1 MIDVEKNGHILELY
15 IKTNETNS
23 LGKEFF
29 DKLASTMQEAEKD
42 RTVKAILLSGRND
55 KFFSNGFNPEIFVGK
70 TLEEIKSVLNDALGA
85 CARVLFSNKPV
96 ICAMNGHSMGVG
108 AVLAIFSDYRILV
121 EKKGRLG
128 FPESMIGI
136 NFPSTAALVLKD
148 LVGIKTARD
157 LLYSGKGL
165 KADEAVQLGLVE
177 ESATPEELIAKA
189 RKWCQQFEGMAI
201 ESVVGIKLAL
211 RDSQRL
217 AADQFQKRDIDLLAE
232 AVFSSNGQE
241 GMRSILERRRPVF
254 S

>member
-1 MIDVEKNGHILELY
+1 MIEIEKNGHILELY

-23 LGKEFF
+23 LGREFF
-29 DKLASTMQEAEKD
+29 HKLRDIMDEAEKD
-42 RTVKAILLSGRND
+42 RSVKAILLSGRND

-70 TLEEIKSVLNDALGA
+70 SLAEIKDVLHDALGA
-85 CARVLFSNKPV
+85 CGKVLFSSKPV
-96 ICAMNGHSMGVG
+96 VCAMNGHSMGVG

-128 FPESMIGI
+128 FPESLIGI
-136 NFPSTAALVLKD
+136 NFPSTAGYILKE

-165 KADEAVQLGLVE
+165 KADEAVEVGLVE
-177 ESATPEELIAKA
+177 ESATPEELIPKA
-189 RKWCQQFEGMAI
+189 RKWCAQFKDMAI
-201 ESVVGIKLAL
+201 ESVVGVKISL

-217 AADQFQKRDIDLLAE
+217 VADSLEKRDIELLA
-232 AVFSSNGQE
+232 AAIATANGQE
-241 GMRSILERRRPVF
+241 GMRSILEKRRPVF